1 MGELSKLDKMTLT
14 DDDVL
19 KDMDGVDVKSLLNRQ
34 KLNPSYGATTKEQ
47 FKQIASNDYSSASM
61 YGDVGSHGVGDSRY
75 DEFSYK
81 DQSSPNELENT
92 RSMNEPWIAKIGA
105 GVAKFGTTTAITAVN
120 GAASLI
126 YGLPYAIENGNGFI
140 DGFNKLE
147 DNPVANMLNDTQN
160 AIEKELPNYKSHYEE
175 ENPIKSMF
183 TTANGWADLLKQAG
197 FTVGSIYGGMPYMK
211 ALGLLSKIPKL
222 AGVSKVLKPI
232 VMDVVMADGEAVTEG
247 RQNSE
252 QWVDFQQQRVKD
264 DCDRKIAS
272 IEQRKYMATTPEE
285 MKALDLEKQQ
295 AVADRDAKIQQVH
308 NDKEKMAEMDYALNF
323 PILMVTNAI
332 TFGRQLTNGFASEKR
347 MAQIMEEK
355 TQTELRDATGKGF
368 GDISKS
374 VNEELDTVGE
384 LRAVRS
390 NNGVAR
396 IGSKME
402 EGANGAKK
410 QVQAF
415 YDAGGNEITKDQFLS
430 MQSIAAKDPARAY
443 DFAYSASM
451 KAGKSEK
458 EAIAIANSAKKEAES
473 IVNDTERIEKAAV
486 KKYKLKEVNEKSD
499 AQIKLEERLE
509 RSKQSEQSAI
519 DREEQRLKSIGKD
532 GEEGNKAA
540 IHEKFKGEQNQIEGD
555 IERIK
560 NNGVKYADEAGN
572 KLTRDQAILKFKK
585 EVGDAETIARK
596 SKMIARTITGLS
608 SGIKAG
614 ADGLL
619 HNSRTTTK
627 GILKLLSRPM
637 SEGSEEVAQQV
648 ASDWA
653 GNTYQQDIDDT
664 NASNDPKAVKKA
676 FDWYASATSTLGKTL
691 KDTLSLSNSS
701 TWAQFLAGA
710 VMGLTGAPM
719 FRRMHDKN
727 GKRQSPIYLNGFV
740 GWQARDYFKQK
751 KDDDATVEKL
761 NSTLQDP
768 KFKTRFQSVV
778 RNIHFSDQKDEA
790 LRNDDKFNFDKA
802 EDKQL
807 LSDMVL
813 FDNVGQLDLYE
824 TKIIEGSKEL
834 ADNPVTDEDVQKAI
848 ADLTKTVAKGA
859 EQQQQSNNQ
868 GQQSVN
874 PQASKKVCFL
884 TDDNGNTLSNAK
896 ELLQNAVRGNRDKL
910 LKTLHSYKVNKEKVD
925 EGFGP
930 VLDDAA
936 KAKIVWLMTNQDQWN
951 ARASEYIHKQV
962 TLSGNGNVGSFDDVM
977 SRVAKN
983 EMDIY
988 DETFETT
995 VGLSTSSLINLEAAK
1010 LLTKDEYEKSTLK
1023 TTLGIEYSDI
1033 DKKIEATKKSIE
1045 ENKEDISVIAA
1056 TAKTV
1061 TNFCTS
1067 DDIAKSN
1074 MLNFCIQDDEDPSGK
1089 KVLYISDEFGE
1100 LVSDYCDAHQN
1111 EISNPK
1117 AKDELLDNMETA
1129 KRFNMAARQISVNI
1143 RSEIQASVA
1152 RKIEEA
1158 ANKNKGKGKGKNES
1172 TETNKPSEE
1181 GKTTT
1186 SPTGNEEEHKLE
1198 DDEQSV
1204 YNDFYKVAI
1213 TGNVTNV
1220 KTLQQERRILDN
1232 LKKDDVEKWKN
1243 VVKKLLASG
1252 KIDSHIKNY
1261 ILFDAYRDNMM
1272 QNRPGLSS
1280 QEAEDE
1286 YSKMVLTVLSNI
1298 KNSQTSDIYEA
1309 IETMQPS
1316 SKDVSNEAF
1325 IEAKNALELY
1335 SKNALRD
1342 AKKSIDSN
1350 INSKYVSYDDIVDVN
1365 DDTFKFLTSNLGY
1378 SSYLDFLNYVNEQC
1392 KKNNIKGGVVEAM
1405 KAINKALSYTNHAI
1419 LTSPYIDESK
1429 NIPYPIEEFIDNIFN
1444 KISNSSNS
1452 EYDKVKQILGDKF
1465 ESAIKQLISDK
1476 ASESFGVD
1484 TMSRIIDNKAINSLL
1499 DTIFG
1504 GKYTALSDEDK
1515 VARTKMYNTIIK
1527 SLDEITRFIMYHTE
1541 KQESFLDSKTHEFSV
1556 DFLTRTIKKYDE
1568 KANNG
1573 LGAYK
1578 VNAYGDLISIFF
1590 DDRCK
1595 NLNDEDQNK
1604 VSYFFDKVLDNAINK
1619 CASSAYNNAEN
1630 GTDDSNDFSGA
1641 DDTIYDNINEDGTV
1655 IDDKAI
1661 DAVTKNEESVNNEEA
1676 EQAKNQQDAVKDNS
1690 EMIDDSVR
1698 YMFYQNSVPET
1709 TEDGTL
1715 FSTANPEY
1723 RSIYDMIDYDFLSK
1737 MDLSSPI
1744 QFVVLNDYEN
1754 SKTNDDGEPSRDS
1767 SHPTVFMQTIDGNG
1781 VAHVIGTIPMSL
1793 MKSYYGLS
1801 ALYDVISKEY
1811 AESNDGKNKV
1821 ASGVFVSSKSCK
1833 LQNLLPGKLHYNTN
1847 QDGKVVFKKVILDD
1861 DKIAEGYSLCLKDKN
1876 GIKLPDGISEDQLWS
1891 KNAKQTHSGIYVL
1904 VPNGF
1909 HGGKQMYSMV
1919 YAYQCR
1925 LAKRD
1930 DRKSV
1935 RTFLLHFGMSAQED
1949 SAEDASPIGK
1959 AIKNTI
1965 NTLVDDILNGNK
1977 EVAIEDFKTNIK
1989 KYLYFNGKINVFYN
2003 SKTKEG
2009 ADIPS
2014 IVISTLTKGKDNKPV
2029 SHQER
2034 VFLKDENG
2042 NDIDVDVIAATIA
2055 EHLRTYRMQVSSDYI
2070 HSSNKVS
2077 EEEAKQYI
2085 HDILKSGV
2093 LMADLNVNHVYDQRV
2108 ITQYYD
2114 ENADNGK
2121 GAFLSSEAKQTSGET
2136 VGSDGIVKKNNKT
2149 QFNDG
2154 GTKLWVYKSNDTSDE
2169 QIKITDENGN
2179 DLTAYYVKNQVIKYN
2194 IMSSIADGILISFR
2208 SKNYND
2214 VLVMDKNFNY
2224 INMTKM
2230 RMANDAE
2237 RKEIDETYREQNNT
2251 PSYSQEDIDDDVK
2264 GGNKTATK
2272 LVEDNKDTKTANESK
2287 DGKYHFSDVKE
2298 GLGRVH
2304 EFEGNPSES
2313 KQGRSQI
2320 DSIATKLYSLRS
2332 NQDELNK
2339 YLGSLN
2345 EHGFKGIKDSEIKI
2359 TPTTTI
2365 DDIKVLL
2372 NDYKIPK
2379 SSLQIGTETDSVFRQ
2394 GLAQVK
2400 DIINSIMD
2408 DKKCSFNEALREL
2421 FLNKTYSS
2429 KLREVYKRIECTD
2442 KNGDSFEYFK
2452 NEGGTASASLVSLMG
2467 IRDDPENAFDN
2478 GAKHSPFEQILV
2490 DLYLNG
2496 AQGFYS
2502 DNLAIHGK
2510 IGDDDIAGEMDL
2522 LVVNSEGSFEVW
2534 DYKTVKDAKNKS
2546 FNFYKPYNQN
2556 DPLVQQYSFQLSSYA
2571 QMLEDKYSIDV
2582 TSIKIFAIAKE
2593 EITGHDIKF
2602 SKENNCTIKIPRI
2615 SKERLDNRARANKAN
2630 MKVAQTAEEKKEVV
2644 AENTENRHKQI
2655 SKAEAY
2661 AMRFPY
2667 KLLSNT
2673 VIGTNEF
2680 FGTQNLFDILTTI
2693 DPSISDKINTS
2704 VAEGGDMY
2712 KIFAAHPELI
2722 EFLLEEAKNQI
2733 KKQINDINENISSL
2747 YEDGDKHKLDIDVD
2761 SLLDVNNDDNK
2772 QYINDNGILAFVF
2785 AANVSVGELINLK
2798 CKELNTTLD
2807 NLKKHIKPVP
2817 KSTEEKV
2824 GEVESTEKTE
2834 KASEAKPESGNNS
2847 NEIEKK
2853 VGDAKEVIDFGE
2865 NFADE
2870 GQSSHFENKE
2880 NEVFGNDLGNVNR
2893 STLNIL
2899 GINTYDGRV
2908 MYSITQ
2914 TDNPDKYVLN
2924 ISLNNKINRG
2934 GDYYAFCIVLDRNYA
2949 INKNDLNLLINK
2961 VIDDLHDGYNYKDIL
2976 SQLNSINIRYTKISE
2991 STGILRSVHS
3001 DENHSAIHFYNNTIA
3016 DAIYDFVNS
3025 KENSGSTILI
3035 NDESDKIVE
3044 DYRKYLDKI
3053 NDKFNKLDAT
3063 LRDKIYILLTKHIK
3077 FDGNETFGSL
3087 FRQLEMVL
3095 SHDEMKEAING
3106 NKSDKKR
3113 IKEIYNK
3120 RSSGKECDEL
3130 VEWLFKSKNKE
3141 TAIEYIDTIADLDK
3155 NEKSQ
3160 NDIVYEY
3167 NELIR
3172 YMDSKKSNEQQSSN
3186 ESSEENTQNSE
3197 QNNNENGEFEDSFED
3212 DNEDNDDGALL
3223 RKEIQGDYVIWDEK
3237 KEMEWLKS
3245 RLPNLSDKTMV
3256 VLRETLINVI
3266 KDGNSAWG
3274 AFVNG
3279 VIYVRSDAAA
3289 GTLYHEAFHALYHNI
3304 LNKEEQLDIMRL
3316 ARIKFGAN
3324 LSTIGLE
3331 EAVANDFME
3340 YKLKADEAIE
3350 NRRKFSDKSVFGRF
3364 FNKILTIV
3372 YAIGDMLTENRSELD
3387 EYYRHIDMGFYSKR
3401 PIVFTSLSQM
3411 KQMERDA
3418 NRKDGMSY
3426 FDTLDRH
3433 VQNALNAKGFT
3444 REQFDSLSDEEQDD
3458 EMMCCK

>member
-19 KDMDGVDVKSLLNRQ
+19 KDLDGVDVKSLLNRE

-61 YGDVGSHGVGDSRY
+61 YGDIGSPGVGDSVY
-75 DEFSYK
+75 DKFSYK

-126 YGLPYAIENGNGFI
+126 YGIPYAIANGNGFI

-147 DNPVANMLNDTQN
+147 DNPVANMLNDAQN
-160 AIEKELPNYKSHYEE
+160 AMEKALPNYKSHYEE

-252 QWVDFQQQRVKD
+252 QWVNFQQQRVKD

-323 PILMVTNAI
+323 PILMATNAI

-355 TQTELRDATGKGF
+355 TQTELRDAAGKGF

-532 GEEGNKAA
+532 GEDGNKAA

-637 SEGSEEVAQQV
+637 SEGSEEVAQQI

-653 GNTYQQDIDDT
+653 GNTYQQDVDDT

-719 FRRMHDKN
+719 FRGMHDKN
-727 GKRQSPIYLNGFV
+727 GKRQSPIYLNGFI

-761 NSTLQDP
+761 NGILQDP

-834 ADNPVTDEDVQKAI
+834 ADNPVTDEDVQKVI

-896 ELLQNAVRGNRDKL
+896 ELLQNAVRGNRDRL

-925 EGFGP
+925 ESFGP

-1074 MLNFCIQDDEDPSGK
+1074 MLNFCIQDDKDPSGK

-1143 RSEIQASVA
+1143 RSEIQASMA

-1158 ANKNKGKGKGKNES
+1158 ANKNKGKGKGENES
-1172 TETNKPSEE
+1172 TDPNKPSEE

-1186 SPTGNEEEHKLE
+1186 SPTDNEEEHKLE

-1342 AKKSIDSN
+1342 AKKSIGSN
-1350 INSKYVSYDDIVDVN
+1350 VNSKYVSYDDIVDVN

-1378 SSYLDFLNYVNEQC
+1378 SSYLDFLNYINEQC

-1405 KAINKALSYTNHAI
+1405 KAINKALSYTNHTI

-1429 NIPYPIEEFIDNIFN
+1429 NIPYPIEEFMDNIFN

-1595 NLNDEDQNK
+1595 DLNDEDQNK

-1630 GTDDSNDFSGA
+1630 GADDSNDFSGA

-1949 SAEDASPIGK
+1949 SAEDASPIGI
-1959 AIKNTI
+1959 AIKDTI
-1965 NTLVDDILNGNK
+1965 HNLVDGMINGSPGETKQEFLN
-1977 EVAIEDFKTNIK
+1977 NIK
-1989 KYLYFNGKINVFYN
+1989 KYLYFNGKINVFY
-2003 SKTKEG
+2003 SEKTKEG
-2009 ADIPS
+2009 ADRPS
-2014 IVISTLTKGKDNKPV
+2014 ITISTLTKGKDNKPV

-2237 RKEIDETYREQNNT
+2237 RKEINETYREQNNT

-2264 GGNKTATK
+2264 EGNKTATK

-2304 EFEGNPSES
+2304 EFECNPSES
-2313 KQGRSQI
+2313 KQDRSQI

-2365 DDIKVLL
+2365 DDIKALL

-2429 KLREVYKRIECTD
+2429 KLREVYKRIKCTD

-2467 IRDDPENAFDN
+2467 IREDPENAFDN

-2502 DNLAIHGK
+2502 DSLAIHGK

-2556 DPLVQQYSFQLSSYA
+2556 DPLIQQYSFQLSSYA

-2602 SKENNCTIKIPRI
+2602 SKENNCIIEIPRI

-2667 KLLSNT
+2667 KLLANT
-2673 VIGTNEF
+2673 MIGNKEF
-2680 FGTQNLFDILTTI
+2680 YSAQDLFDILTTI
-2693 DPSISDKINTS
+2693 DPSISDEWKKIVYKS
-2704 VAEGGDMY
+2704 ISKDGDIY
-2712 KIFAAHPELI
+2712 KIFSAHPELM
-2722 EFLLEEAKNQI
+2722 EFLLEEAKKQFT
-2733 KKQINDINENISSL
+2733 KQINNINEMLASLYGDDDKYKINVGDINYVLDPNNDTNKNYIGNHNMLIWMFSTNRSISSSIAS
-2747 YEDGDKHKLDIDVD
+2747 KL
-2761 SLLDVNNDDNK
+2761 
-2772 QYINDNGILAFVF
+2772 
-2785 AANVSVGELINLK
+2785 
-2798 CKELNTTLD
+2798 KELNTTLY
-2807 NLKKHIKPVP
+2807 NLEHQIKPAQ
-2817 KSTEEKV
+2817 KSTEEKADEV
-2824 GEVESTEKTE
+2824 ELNDKYNQVESKPDKVFTNLLSAIKSENPTADILNTLKESLNLLLNHNDDRDGYLREYTAHFFSQISLDEAISLLNYSREKLKENEHTFSQEAIDESKKILRFVDYIDGLSSDDLAKLNLALNFGIQKISDDDIKTLLDEIEKKQSEKIEQVESTEKAEKTE
-2834 KASEAKPESGNNS
+2834 E
-2847 NEIEKK
+2847 
-2853 VGDAKEVIDFGE
+2853 
-2865 NFADE
+2865 
-2870 GQSSHFENKE
+2870 
-2880 NEVFGNDLGNVNR
+2880 
-2893 STLNIL
+2893 
-2899 GINTYDGRV
+2899 
-2908 MYSITQ
+2908 
-2914 TDNPDKYVLN
+2914 
-2924 ISLNNKINRG
+2924 
-2934 GDYYAFCIVLDRNYA
+2934 
-2949 INKNDLNLLINK
+2949 
-2961 VIDDLHDGYNYKDIL
+2961 
-2976 SQLNSINIRYTKISE
+2976 
-2991 STGILRSVHS
+2991 
-3001 DENHSAIHFYNNTIA
+3001 
-3016 DAIYDFVNS
+3016 
-3025 KENSGSTILI
+3025 
-3035 NDESDKIVE
+3035 
-3044 DYRKYLDKI
+3044 
-3053 NDKFNKLDAT
+3053 
-3063 LRDKIYILLTKHIK
+3063 
-3077 FDGNETFGSL
+3077 
-3087 FRQLEMVL
+3087 
-3095 SHDEMKEAING
+3095 
-3106 NKSDKKR
+3106 
-3113 IKEIYNK
+3113 
-3120 RSSGKECDEL
+3120 
-3130 VEWLFKSKNKE
+3130 
-3141 TAIEYIDTIADLDK
+3141 
-3155 NEKSQ
+3155 
-3160 NDIVYEY
+3160 
-3167 NELIR
+3167 
-3172 YMDSKKSNEQQSSN
+3172 SNEQQSSN
-3186 ESSEENTQNSE
+3186 ESAEENTQNSE
-3197 QNNNENGEFEDSFED
+3197 QNNNENSEFEDSFED

-3418 NRKDGMSY
+3418 NRKDGISY

-3433 VQNALNAKGFT
+3433 VQNALKAKGFT
-3444 REQFDSLSDEEQDD
+3444 REQFDSLSDEEQDN
-3458 EMMCCK
+3458 EMVCCK

>member
-61 YGDVGSHGVGDSRY
+61 YGDVGSPGVGDSRY

-323 PILMVTNAI
+323 PILMASNAI

-396 IGSKME
+396 IGSKLE

-627 GILKLLSRPM
+627 GILKLLSRPI

-925 EGFGP
+925 ESFGP

-1143 RSEIQASVA
+1143 RSEIQASMA

-1243 VVKKLLASG
+1243 VVKKLLA
-1252 KIDSHIKNY
+1252 
-1261 ILFDAYRDNMM
+1261 
-1272 QNRPGLSS
+1272 NR
-1280 QEAEDE
+1280 
-1286 YSKMVLTVLSNI
+1286 I
-1298 KNSQTSDIYEA
+1298 
-1309 IETMQPS
+1309 
-1316 SKDVSNEAF
+1316 
-1325 IEAKNALELY
+1325 
-1335 SKNALRD
+1335 
-1342 AKKSIDSN
+1342 
-1350 INSKYVSYDDIVDVN
+1350 
-1365 DDTFKFLTSNLGY
+1365 
-1378 SSYLDFLNYVNEQC
+1378 
-1392 KKNNIKGGVVEAM
+1392 
-1405 KAINKALSYTNHAI
+1405 
-1419 LTSPYIDESK
+1419 
-1429 NIPYPIEEFIDNIFN
+1429 
-1444 KISNSSNS
+1444 
-1452 EYDKVKQILGDKF
+1452 
-1465 ESAIKQLISDK
+1465 
-1476 ASESFGVD
+1476 
-1484 TMSRIIDNKAINSLL
+1484 
-1499 DTIFG
+1499 
-1504 GKYTALSDEDK
+1504 
-1515 VARTKMYNTIIK
+1515 
-1527 SLDEITRFIMYHTE
+1527 
-1541 KQESFLDSKTHEFSV
+1541 
-1556 DFLTRTIKKYDE
+1556 
-1568 KANNG
+1568 
-1573 LGAYK
+1573 
-1578 VNAYGDLISIFF
+1578 
-1590 DDRCK
+1590 
-1595 NLNDEDQNK
+1595 
-1604 VSYFFDKVLDNAINK
+1604 
-1619 CASSAYNNAEN
+1619 
-1630 GTDDSNDFSGA
+1630 
-1641 DDTIYDNINEDGTV
+1641 
-1655 IDDKAI
+1655 
-1661 DAVTKNEESVNNEEA
+1661 
-1676 EQAKNQQDAVKDNS
+1676 
-1690 EMIDDSVR
+1690 
-1698 YMFYQNSVPET
+1698 
-1709 TEDGTL
+1709 
-1715 FSTANPEY
+1715 
-1723 RSIYDMIDYDFLSK
+1723 
-1737 MDLSSPI
+1737 
-1744 QFVVLNDYEN
+1744 
-1754 SKTNDDGEPSRDS
+1754 
-1767 SHPTVFMQTIDGNG
+1767 
-1781 VAHVIGTIPMSL
+1781 
-1793 MKSYYGLS
+1793 
-1801 ALYDVISKEY
+1801 
-1811 AESNDGKNKV
+1811 
-1821 ASGVFVSSKSCK
+1821 
-1833 LQNLLPGKLHYNTN
+1833 
-1847 QDGKVVFKKVILDD
+1847 
-1861 DKIAEGYSLCLKDKN
+1861 
-1876 GIKLPDGISEDQLWS
+1876 
-1891 KNAKQTHSGIYVL
+1891 
-1904 VPNGF
+1904 
-1909 HGGKQMYSMV
+1909 
-1919 YAYQCR
+1919 
-1925 LAKRD
+1925 
-1930 DRKSV
+1930 
-1935 RTFLLHFGMSAQED
+1935 
-1949 SAEDASPIGK
+1949 
-1959 AIKNTI
+1959 
-1965 NTLVDDILNGNK
+1965 
-1977 EVAIEDFKTNIK
+1977 
-1989 KYLYFNGKINVFYN
+1989 
-2003 SKTKEG
+2003 
-2009 ADIPS
+2009 
-2014 IVISTLTKGKDNKPV
+2014 
-2029 SHQER
+2029 
-2034 VFLKDENG
+2034 
-2042 NDIDVDVIAATIA
+2042 
-2055 EHLRTYRMQVSSDYI
+2055 
-2070 HSSNKVS
+2070 
-2077 EEEAKQYI
+2077 
-2085 HDILKSGV
+2085 
-2093 LMADLNVNHVYDQRV
+2093 
-2108 ITQYYD
+2108 
-2114 ENADNGK
+2114 
-2121 GAFLSSEAKQTSGET
+2121 
-2136 VGSDGIVKKNNKT
+2136 
-2149 QFNDG
+2149 
-2154 GTKLWVYKSNDTSDE
+2154 
-2169 QIKITDENGN
+2169 
-2179 DLTAYYVKNQVIKYN
+2179 
-2194 IMSSIADGILISFR
+2194 
-2208 SKNYND
+2208 
-2214 VLVMDKNFNY
+2214 
-2224 INMTKM
+2224 
-2230 RMANDAE
+2230 
-2237 RKEIDETYREQNNT
+2237 
-2251 PSYSQEDIDDDVK
+2251 
-2264 GGNKTATK
+2264 
-2272 LVEDNKDTKTANESK
+2272 
-2287 DGKYHFSDVKE
+2287 
-2298 GLGRVH
+2298 
-2304 EFEGNPSES
+2304 
-2313 KQGRSQI
+2313 
-2320 DSIATKLYSLRS
+2320 
-2332 NQDELNK
+2332 
-2339 YLGSLN
+2339 
-2345 EHGFKGIKDSEIKI
+2345 
-2359 TPTTTI
+2359 
-2365 DDIKVLL
+2365 
-2372 NDYKIPK
+2372 
-2379 SSLQIGTETDSVFRQ
+2379 
-2394 GLAQVK
+2394 
-2400 DIINSIMD
+2400 
-2408 DKKCSFNEALREL
+2408 
-2421 FLNKTYSS
+2421 
-2429 KLREVYKRIECTD
+2429 
-2442 KNGDSFEYFK
+2442 
-2452 NEGGTASASLVSLMG
+2452 
-2467 IRDDPENAFDN
+2467 
-2478 GAKHSPFEQILV
+2478 
-2490 DLYLNG
+2490 
-2496 AQGFYS
+2496 
-2502 DNLAIHGK
+2502 
-2510 IGDDDIAGEMDL
+2510 
-2522 LVVNSEGSFEVW
+2522 
-2534 DYKTVKDAKNKS
+2534 
-2546 FNFYKPYNQN
+2546 
-2556 DPLVQQYSFQLSSYA
+2556 
-2571 QMLEDKYSIDV
+2571 
-2582 TSIKIFAIAKE
+2582 
-2593 EITGHDIKF
+2593 
-2602 SKENNCTIKIPRI
+2602 
-2615 SKERLDNRARANKAN
+2615 
-2630 MKVAQTAEEKKEVV
+2630 
-2644 AENTENRHKQI
+2644 
-2655 SKAEAY
+2655 
-2661 AMRFPY
+2661 
-2667 KLLSNT
+2667 
-2673 VIGTNEF
+2673 
-2680 FGTQNLFDILTTI
+2680 
-2693 DPSISDKINTS
+2693 
-2704 VAEGGDMY
+2704 
-2712 KIFAAHPELI
+2712 
-2722 EFLLEEAKNQI
+2722 
-2733 KKQINDINENISSL
+2733 
-2747 YEDGDKHKLDIDVD
+2747 
-2761 SLLDVNNDDNK
+2761 
-2772 QYINDNGILAFVF
+2772 
-2785 AANVSVGELINLK
+2785 
-2798 CKELNTTLD
+2798 
-2807 NLKKHIKPVP
+2807 
-2817 KSTEEKV
+2817 
-2824 GEVESTEKTE
+2824 
-2834 KASEAKPESGNNS
+2834 
-2847 NEIEKK
+2847 
-2853 VGDAKEVIDFGE
+2853 
-2865 NFADE
+2865 
-2870 GQSSHFENKE
+2870 
-2880 NEVFGNDLGNVNR
+2880 
-2893 STLNIL
+2893 
-2899 GINTYDGRV
+2899 
-2908 MYSITQ
+2908 
-2914 TDNPDKYVLN
+2914 
-2924 ISLNNKINRG
+2924 
-2934 GDYYAFCIVLDRNYA
+2934 
-2949 INKNDLNLLINK
+2949 
-2961 VIDDLHDGYNYKDIL
+2961 
-2976 SQLNSINIRYTKISE
+2976 
-2991 STGILRSVHS
+2991 
-3001 DENHSAIHFYNNTIA
+3001 
-3016 DAIYDFVNS
+3016 
-3025 KENSGSTILI
+3025 
-3035 NDESDKIVE
+3035 
-3044 DYRKYLDKI
+3044 
-3053 NDKFNKLDAT
+3053 
-3063 LRDKIYILLTKHIK
+3063 
-3077 FDGNETFGSL
+3077 
-3087 FRQLEMVL
+3087 
-3095 SHDEMKEAING
+3095 
-3106 NKSDKKR
+3106 
-3113 IKEIYNK
+3113 
-3120 RSSGKECDEL
+3120 
-3130 VEWLFKSKNKE
+3130 
-3141 TAIEYIDTIADLDK
+3141 
-3155 NEKSQ
+3155 
-3160 NDIVYEY
+3160 
-3167 NELIR
+3167 
-3172 YMDSKKSNEQQSSN
+3172 
-3186 ESSEENTQNSE
+3186 
-3197 QNNNENGEFEDSFED
+3197 
-3212 DNEDNDDGALL
+3212 
-3223 RKEIQGDYVIWDEK
+3223 
-3237 KEMEWLKS
+3237 
-3245 RLPNLSDKTMV
+3245 
-3256 VLRETLINVI
+3256 
-3266 KDGNSAWG
+3266 
-3274 AFVNG
+3274 
-3279 VIYVRSDAAA
+3279 
-3289 GTLYHEAFHALYHNI
+3289 
-3304 LNKEEQLDIMRL
+3304 
-3316 ARIKFGAN
+3316 
-3324 LSTIGLE
+3324 
-3331 EAVANDFME
+3331 
-3340 YKLKADEAIE
+3340 
-3350 NRRKFSDKSVFGRF
+3350 
-3364 FNKILTIV
+3364 
-3372 YAIGDMLTENRSELD
+3372 
-3387 EYYRHIDMGFYSKR
+3387 
-3401 PIVFTSLSQM
+3401 
-3411 KQMERDA
+3411 
-3418 NRKDGMSY
+3418 
-3426 FDTLDRH
+3426 
-3433 VQNALNAKGFT
+3433 
-3444 REQFDSLSDEEQDD
+3444 
-3458 EMMCCK
+3458 